1 MCPPNAYAV
10 AEQDTAVRR
19 STHLS
24 RYARRLLTAQPEL
37 LPPESI
43 SQPFTAADM
52 RERLAGVTGDEALM
66 HALRDLR
73 KRVMLRIIARDLGGL
88 ATLEEVM
95 STITS
100 LADIAISTA
109 VEHLQREFSGRYGEP
124 LGEESGGVQTLHV
137 IGMGKLGGGELNVSS
152 DIDLVFA
159 YPEDGETRAAR
170 PIANGEFFERLGRR
184 VIGALHQQ
192 TADGYVFR
200 VDMRLR
206 PYGDAGP
213 LCASFAALEQ
223 YLVTQG
229 RSWERYAWLKAR
241 PLT

>member
-43 SQPFTAADM
+43 SQPFTAEDM
-52 RERLAGVTGDEALM
+52 RERLAGAASDEALM

-124 LGEESGGVQTLHV
+124 IGEESGDVQTLHV
-137 IGMGKLGGGELNVSS
+137 IGMGKLGGNELNVSS

-159 YPEDGETRAAR
+159 YPEDGETR
-170 PIANGEFFERLGRR
+170 G
-184 VIGALHQQ
+184 
-192 TADGYVFR
+192 
-200 VDMRLR
+200 
-206 PYGDAGP
+206 
-213 LCASFAALEQ
+213 
-223 YLVTQG
+223 
-229 RSWERYAWLKAR
+229 AR
-241 PLT
+241 PLSNHEFFIRFSRRLIIFFPNSSPWKPYTSFGSFRTDFNITESVSLLFTPAISFFHCASSSAVR